1 MMSLTN
7 AYQKVSALMK
17 KFHIRGIYILAIL
30 YVIGV
35 AINNPA
41 FMTANNWLNIVRSV
55 AVYGIISCGITFV
68 MLTGRTE
75 LSAGMMITFLAAISC
90 YFVIPGMDNQFLA
103 IIMPLILGAVFG
115 AVNGMLVGVLK
126 LNSFVATMGM
136 MSLFTGAVLL
146 FMKNVPSLNGNIDNS
161 VYRFIGQGS
170 VFKIPMPVIIFIFVA
185 VVCSIVLRKT
195 IYGARVY
202 AVGSNAVS
210 ARFSGINA
218 TRIIVSTYIISGF
231 MTGLGALVMCSRIM
245 SAQPKMG
252 AGYEFTALTA
262 IVLGGLS
269 IMGGKGTILGTVFG
283 VMILG
288 IIDNSFTVMGIKSS
302 YQYIVMGI
310 ILIVAVAAQ
319 LLGDRRNKL

>member
-1 MMSLTN
+1 
-7 AYQKVSALMK
+7 MK
-17 KFHIRGIYILAIL
+17 KFHIRGIYVLVIL

-35 AINNPA
+35 SIYNPA
-41 FMTANNWLNIVRSV
+41 FMTANNWLNIIRSV
-55 AVYGIISCGITFV
+55 AVYGIMSCGITFV

-90 YFVIPGMDNQFLA
+90 YFIIPGMDNQFLA
-103 IIMPLILGAVFG
+103 IVMPLILGTVFG
-115 AVNGMLVGVLK
+115 AFNGFLVGILK

-136 MSLFTGAVLL
+136 MSIFTGAILL
-146 FMKNVPSLNGNIDNS
+146 FMKSVPSLNGNIENS

-170 VFKIPMPVIIFIFVA
+170 ILKIPMPAVIFA
-185 VVCSIVLRKT
+185 VVAIICSIILRKT
-195 IYGARVY
+195 VYGARVY

-231 MTGLGALVMCSRIM
+231 LTGLGALVMCSRIM

-252 AGYEFTALTA
+252 TGYEFTALTA

-283 VMILG
+283 VLILG
-288 IIDNSFTVMGIKSS
+288 IIDNSFTLLGVNP
-302 YQYIVMGI
+302 YLQYVVMGI
-310 ILIVAVAAQ
+310 ILIVAVSAQ
-319 LLGDRRNKL
+319 LLGERRKKL

>member
-1 MMSLTN
+1 M
-7 AYQKVSALMK
+7 MK
-17 KFHIRGIYILAIL
+17 KFHIRGIYVLVIL

-35 AINNPA
+35 SIYNPA
-41 FMTANNWLNIVRSV
+41 FMTANNWLNIIRSV
-55 AVYGIISCGITFV
+55 AVYGIMSCGITFV

-90 YFVIPGMDNQFLA
+90 YFIIPGMDNQFLA
-103 IIMPLILGAVFG
+103 IVMPLILGTVFG
-115 AVNGMLVGVLK
+115 AFNGFLVGILK

-136 MSLFTGAVLL
+136 MSIFTGAILL
-146 FMKNVPSLNGNIDNS
+146 FMKSVPSLNGNIENS

-170 VFKIPMPVIIFIFVA
+170 ILKIPMPAVIFA
-185 VVCSIVLRKT
+185 VVAIICSIILRKT
-195 IYGARVY
+195 VYGARVY

-231 MTGLGALVMCSRIM
+231 LTGLGALVMCSRIM

-252 AGYEFTALTA
+252 TGYEFTALTA

-283 VMILG
+283 VLILG
-288 IIDNSFTVMGIKSS
+288 IIDNSFTLLGVNP
-302 YQYIVMGI
+302 YLQYVVMGI
-310 ILIVAVAAQ
+310 ILIVAVSAQ
-319 LLGDRRNKL
+319 LLGERRKKL